1 MLWAREPPAA
11 GYKTVGNSGSL
22 PDCAWG
28 CYGGWAAPGA
38 PGAGCV
44 AVTASCTHF
53 AHATREL
60 PTLGRTLSER
70 KRGAAALVAAGI
82 LASRIFG
89 LVRQRVIAHFFGQS
103 TDAADAFFAAFRI
116 PNFLQNL
123 FGEGVLSA
131 SMIPEYT
138 RLVAAGKPEEARKLA
153 GAVAG
158 LLGALVLIVVAV
170 GVTFAPQLVGLIVP
184 GFEGTRRELAISLVR
199 IAFPGC
205 GALVMSAWCLAI
217 LNSHRRFLLAYS
229 APVIWNISIIVAT
242 LWPHGNH
249 VPEQLVLWT
258 AWGAVVGSVLQVAV
272 QLPLLLT
279 LTGGVRLSLD
289 WRDPRV
295 RIVITNFV
303 PVFISRGVVQISAF
317 IDAMIASLL
326 PVGAVAVIS
335 NAQMLYLLPV
345 SLFGMSVA
353 AAELPEMSETVGGGP
368 ERLESLRA
376 RIASGSSRIAYF
388 IVPSGVAFLCLGH
401 LIAGLVL
408 QSGAF
413 SQRDSYWVWATLA
426 GSTVG
431 LLATSVGR
439 LLTSTY
445 YALNDTRTPLRFAM
459 LRVALT
465 LALGYIAAVYGP
477 PLFHVDARYG
487 TAGLTASAGMA
498 GWVEFILLR
507 RGLTQR
513 IGAFGMPKGMLP
525 RLWGAA
531 LGAAALA
538 WGLHMLLGPHA
549 MRGVARLAEAAFVLV
564 AFTVAYGA
572 ATLSLKLPMAQE
584 LWGRVGRR
592 GR

>member
-1 MLWAREPPAA
+1 MDRALSQAPDKRQ
-11 GYKTVGNSGSL
+11 GS
-22 PDCAWG
+22 
-28 CYGGWAAPGA
+28 
-38 PGAGCV
+38 
-44 AVTASCTHF
+44 
-53 AHATREL
+53 
-60 PTLGRTLSER
+60 
-70 KRGAAALVAAGI
+70 AAALVATGI

-89 LVRQRVIAHFFGQS
+89 LVRQRVIAHYFGQS

-138 RLVAAGKPEEARKLA
+138 RLIAAGKTDEARKLA

-158 LLGALVLIVVAV
+158 LLGALVLVVVAI
-170 GVTFAPQLVGLIVP
+170 GVSAAPVLVALIVP
-184 GFEGTRRELAISLVR
+184 GFEGPRRELAITLVR

-217 LNSHRRFLLAYS
+217 LNSHRRFLLAYG
-229 APVIWNISIIVAT
+229 APVIWNVAIIAAT
-242 LWPHGNH
+242 LWPHGTR

-258 AWGAVVGSVLQVAV
+258 AWGAVIGSVLQIAV
-272 QLPLLLT
+272 QLPLVLK
-279 LTGGVRLSLD
+279 LTGGVKLSLD
-289 WRDPRV
+289 LGNPRV
-295 RIVITNFV
+295 RLVVKNFV

-353 AAELPEMSETVGGGP
+353 AAELPEMSESVGGGP
-368 ERLESLRA
+368 ERLEALRA

-388 IVPSGVAFLCLGH
+388 IVPSGVAFMALGH
-401 LIAGLVL
+401 MIAGLVL

-413 SQRDSYWVWATLA
+413 SQRDADWVWATLA

-445 YALNDTRTPLRFAM
+445 YALNDTRTPLRFAL
-459 LRVALT
+459 LRVTLT
-465 LALGYIAAVYGP
+465 LVLGYVAAIYGP
-477 PLFHVDARYG
+477 RLFGIDSRYG
-487 TAGLTASAGMA
+487 TAGLTASAGVA
-498 GWVEFILLR
+498 GWVEFLLLR

-513 IGAFGMPKGMLP
+513 IGSFGMPRGMLP

-531 LGAAALA
+531 LAAAVLA
-538 WGLHMLLGPHA
+538 WGTHLLLSPHTNS
-549 MRGVARLAEAAFVLV
+549 GVLRSIEAAISLGV
-564 AFTVAYGA
+564 FTVTYGA
-572 ATLSLKLPMAQE
+572 ATLALKLPMARE
-584 LWGRVGRR
+584 LWGRVSRGGRR
-592 GR
+592 